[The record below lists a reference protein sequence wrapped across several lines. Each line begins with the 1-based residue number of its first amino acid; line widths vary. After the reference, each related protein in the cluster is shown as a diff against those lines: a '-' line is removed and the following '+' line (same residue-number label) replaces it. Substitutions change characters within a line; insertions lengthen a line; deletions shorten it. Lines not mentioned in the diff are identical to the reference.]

1 MKKEIMK
8 GMMEIAGKPF
18 NESSETKSL
27 KDDTQKTK
35 NKASKWC
42 NYIGQLILTALITF
56 IYCYYIISPTIEEV
70 ISYTNTPSFP
80 LNIKL
85 ILPKNVNINCI
96 ISFYNGEE
104 KTKTIQHCPK
114 GQYIINITELLH
126 TSITLENEGNLQIF
140 VFVKDNNYTKIQKEK
155 ISIQNGILLLIKIM
169 K

>member
-8 GMMEIAGKPF
+8 GMMEIAGKQI
-18 NESSETKSL
+18 NESNETKSL

-85 ILPKNVNINCI
+85 ILPKNVNINYVLFLFI
-96 ISFYNGEE
+96 M
-104 KTKTIQHCPK
+104 
-114 GQYIINITELLH
+114 
-126 TSITLENEGNLQIF
+126 
-140 VFVKDNNYTKIQKEK
+140 EK
-155 ISIQNGILLLIKIM
+155 IKRKLFSIAQKANTLLI
-169 K
+169 